1 MKGSIAPNKVVQ
13 LVLTVVAMVI
23 VIGIMI
29 LVFNDG
35 QLALNTC
42 GSGLSNA
49 VGVTLC

>member
-1 MKGSIAPNKVVQ
+1 MKGSIAANKMTQ
-13 LVLTVVAMVI
+13 LILTVVGMVI

-29 LVFNDG
+29 VVFNDG